1 MYTAAEQGLLPEK
14 MKKVNKHGVPVPL
27 IMVQG
32 VVVTIWAAILTFGG
46 GGNNL
51 SFLTAISLTVV
62 IYLVGYLLF

>member
-1 MYTAAEQGLLPEK
+1 
-14 MKKVNKHGVPVPL
+14 
-27 IMVQG
+27 MVQG

-62 IYLVGYLLF
+62 IYLVGYLLFFIGYLVLIFKNRA

>member
-1 MYTAAEQGLLPEK
+1 M
-14 MKKVNKHGVPVPL
+14 PL

-62 IYLVGYLLF
+62 IYLVGYLLFFIGYLVLIFKNRA